1 MRIWNSIYAYMP
13 ITHFYADLGIFFHL
27 ANLILYSQK
36 HVAMKDKR
44 ENLSWVSVRLK
55 PNDYT
60 RLKEES
66 RSLGLSLSQ
75 LIRIKLSD
83 EEIKIIDTKG
93 ILNAIDKVVSEQ
105 ARVNNNINQLAKYA
119 NTYRDKISPKVFQ
132 DHSILM
138 TKHLEYRDYMNKFL
152 KQIYQAIK

>member
-1 MRIWNSIYAYMP
+1 
-13 ITHFYADLGIFFHL
+13 
-27 ANLILYSQK
+27 
-36 HVAMKDKR
+36 MKDKR

-75 LIRIKLSD
+75 LIRIKLND
-83 EEIKIIDTKG
+83 DEIKIIDTKG

>member
-1 MRIWNSIYAYMP
+1 
-13 ITHFYADLGIFFHL
+13 
-27 ANLILYSQK
+27 
-36 HVAMKDKR
+36 MKDKR

-55 PNDYT
+55 PEDYT
-60 RLKEES
+60 QLKEES
-66 RSLGLSLSQ
+66 KSLGMSLSQ

-83 EEIKIIDTKG
+83 ADSKIIDTKG

-105 ARVNNNINQLAKYA
+105 ARVNNNINQLDKRA

-132 DHSILM
+132 DHAMLM
-138 TKHLEYRDYMNKFL
+138 AKHLEYRDYMNKVL

>member
-1 MRIWNSIYAYMP
+1 
-13 ITHFYADLGIFFHL
+13 
-27 ANLILYSQK
+27 
-36 HVAMKDKR
+36 MKDKR

-55 PNDYT
+55 PDDFA

-66 RSLGLSLSQ
+66 RSLGVSLSQ

-83 EEIKIIDTKG
+83 DEIKIIDTKG

-105 ARVNNNINQLAKYA
+105 ARVNNNINQLAKHA
-119 NTYRDKISPKVFQ
+119 NTYRDKISLKLFQ
-132 DHSILM
+132 DHTM
-138 TKHLEYRDYMNKFL
+138 QMAKHLEYRDNMNKVL

>member
-1 MRIWNSIYAYMP
+1 
-13 ITHFYADLGIFFHL
+13 
-27 ANLILYSQK
+27 
-36 HVAMKDKR
+36 MKDKR